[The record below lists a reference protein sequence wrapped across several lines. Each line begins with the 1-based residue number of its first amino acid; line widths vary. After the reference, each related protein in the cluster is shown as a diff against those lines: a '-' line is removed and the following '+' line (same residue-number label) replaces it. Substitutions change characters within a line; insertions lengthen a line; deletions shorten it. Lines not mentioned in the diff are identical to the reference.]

1 MAKSK
6 DRDIQDV
13 TAAESSR
20 GKRRPQSVQ
29 SIEERRLLRRVA
41 EMILDRNCA
50 LSDYVTVLRED
61 FGLQEGS
68 AEIQEYLSLWRRH
81 RKS

>member
-13 TAAESSR
+13 MAAESSR

-41 EMILDRNCA
+41 EMILDRNCE
-50 LSDYVTVLRED
+50 LSDYVNVLRED

-68 AEIQEYLSLWRRH
+68 AEIQEYLSWWRRH
-81 RKS
+81 RKP